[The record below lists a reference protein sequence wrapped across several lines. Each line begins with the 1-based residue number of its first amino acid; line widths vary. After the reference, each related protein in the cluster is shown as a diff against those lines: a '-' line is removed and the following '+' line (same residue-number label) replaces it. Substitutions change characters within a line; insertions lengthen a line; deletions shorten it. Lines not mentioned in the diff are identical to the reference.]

1 MTFPGPAGHRG
12 WSRTTIPLLVFFVAA
27 LVFVASLAVSGRQ
40 LANHVRLEATGHRI
54 GFWEA
59 GQALLEA
66 ARLRTDV
73 HRHAAGVP
81 GAAATIPQ
89 RFEILWSR
97 IVALQGGDGERRS
110 YPALDA
116 VRATL
121 PEMLS
126 QLTTME
132 ADLPGVIARDGAALA
147 RVELILADLVARLNV
162 ANRALHQDRQIASEA
177 ATLGLSR
184 LQMTFAASALGLI
197 VSASLLCAVL
207 FWLWRRAQGNLRD
220 AEEARARAGQSERL
234 LRVIVDSLPLMV
246 SAHDRDGRFILANT
260 DFAEFHRT
268 SEAALLGHAAGE
280 VAGSAEDAADVAA
293 VLAERRQLPFRE
305 TEATGPDGNPR
316 TFLTTA
322 APVTGADGAVTAV
335 ARILLDITER
345 KAAEEQIRYIAEHDS
360 LTGLA
365 NRLLFTRRLNHALAA
380 GERVALH
387 LIDLDD
393 FKEVNDT
400 LGHAAG
406 DALLLTATSR
416 MRGCLRPEDMLARL
430 GGDEFAV
437 VQPGLRG
444 AEEAEAVASRI
455 VRALSAPYAID
466 GSLVKA
472 GASVGIAI
480 GAAGDSDGPRL
491 LQRADIALNSAK
503 AAGRRQVRTF
513 SAAMDAALGEQRRL
527 EQDVQKA
534 LAEGAFHF
542 AYQPKF
548 RLSDMGFA
556 GCEALLRWDHRL
568 RGAVPPG
575 VFIPAAERAGLSV
588 PLARH
593 TLHAAL
599 RQQAAWRA
607 QGIDV
612 AVAVNLS
619 ARHIVSG
626 QAVELV
632 RDALEAEMGVPER
645 LEIEVTEDVFIR
657 DPGAAATTLES
668 LRGLGVRLALDDFGT
683 GYASLGY
690 LQQLPFDVIKLDRSF
705 VAGLG
710 SSTRT
715 ERIVDAITRIAQGL
729 GAKLVAEGVENEVQL
744 ARLREIGCDEA
755 QGFLLGRPMAP
766 EALSALARS
775 RGLAEARK
783 AAGES
788 VASVFAAE

>member
-1 MTFPGPAGHRG
+1 MTLPGLAGKGG
-12 WSRTTIPLLVFFVAA
+12 WSRSTIPLLAFLLAA

-81 GAAATIPQ
+81 GAAAGIPQ

-97 IVALQGGDGERRS
+97 ILALQGGDGERRS

-121 PEMLS
+121 PEILG
-126 QLTTME
+126 QLTALE
-132 ADLPGVIARDGAALA
+132 ADLPGVIGRDTGALA
-147 RVELILADLVARLNV
+147 RAELVLADLVSRLNV

-184 LQMTFAASALGLI
+184 LQTTFAASALGLI
-197 VSASLLCAVL
+197 VSASLLCTVL
-207 FWLWRRAQGNLRD
+207 FWLWRRAQATLHE
-220 AEEARARAGQSERL
+220 AEEARAHAGRSERL
-234 LRVIVDSLPLMV
+234 LRVVVDSLPLMV
-246 SAHDRDGRFILANT
+246 SAHDRDGRFVMANA

-268 SEAALLGHAAGE
+268 TEQALLGRS
-280 VAGSAEDAADVAA
+280 VAEATGSAEDEADLAAA
-293 VLAERRQLPFRE
+293 LAGGGQLPFRE
-305 TEATGPDGNPR
+305 TAAPGPDGNAR
-316 TFLTTA
+316 TLLTSA
-322 APVTGADGAVTAV
+322 APVLDADGAVTAV
-335 ARILLDITER
+335 ARISLDITER

-365 NRLLFTRRLNHALAA
+365 NRLLFTQRLNHALNA
-380 GERVALH
+380 GGRVALH
-387 LIDLDD
+387 LIDIDD
-393 FKEVNDT
+393 FKDVNDS

-416 MRGCLRPEDMLARL
+416 MRGCLRPEDVLARL

-437 VQPGLRG
+437 VQPAIRC
-444 AEEAEAVASRI
+444 AEEAEAVAARI
-455 VRALSAPYAID
+455 VRALSAPYAIE
-466 GSLVKA
+466 GALVKA

-480 GAAGDSDGPRL
+480 GGTAEADGPRL
-491 LQRADIALNSAK
+491 LQRADIALHAAK

-534 LAEGAFHF
+534 LAESAFHF
-542 AYQPKF
+542 AFQPKF
-548 RLSDMGFA
+548 RLSDLGFA

-568 RGAVPPG
+568 RGPVPPG
-575 VFIPAAERAGLSV
+575 IFIPAAERAGLSV

-607 QGIDV
+607 QDIDI

-632 RDALEAEMGVPER
+632 RDALEAENGVPER

-657 DPGAAATTLES
+657 DPGAAATTLEA

-715 ERIVDAITRIAQGL
+715 ERIVDAITRIAHGL
-729 GAKLVAEGVENEVQL
+729 GAKLVAEGVENAVQL
-744 ARLREIGCDEA
+744 ARLREIGCDEG
-755 QGFLLGRPMAP
+755 QGYLLGRPMAP

-775 RGLAEARK
+775 QGLAAARV
-783 AAGES
+783 AAGEPL
-788 VASVFAAE
+788 AAVFAAE